1 MAKVLVVDDEAGIR
15 ESLCYA
21 LERDGFEAAAFD
33 RLAGLDGE
41 LAGADLLVLDL
52 MLPDGSGLELLRRL
66 RGSPDLTSRQLPV
79 IVLTS
84 RAEEVDRVV
93 GLELGAD
100 DYVVKPFSP
109 RELVARVRA
118 VLRRGHPVLAPPE
131 ASGKDSGRPGLHV
144 DPVARRARFG
154 AHELELSRL
163 EFDLLALFAS
173 SPGRVFE
180 RGQLLSRIWG
190 PDCVVTER
198 TIDVHINAVR
208 RKLELAG
215 GDGQLLETVRGVG
228 YRLREPD
235 V

>member
-21 LERDGFEAAAFD
+21 LERDGFETVAVD
-33 RLAGLDGE
+33 RLASIQD
-41 LAGADLLVLDL
+41 LAGTDLLVLDL
-52 MLPDGSGLELLRRL
+52 MLPDGSGLEFLRQL
-66 RGSPDLTSRQLPV
+66 RATSQLPV

-84 RAEEVDRVV
+84 RAEEIDRVV

-118 VLRRGHPVLAPPE
+118 VLRRVREAAPPRKE
-131 ASGKDSGRPGLHV
+131 GELELDSSGRRVHLGQ
-144 DPVARRARFG
+144 R
-154 AHELELSRL
+154 ELELSRL
-163 EFDLLALFAS
+163 EFDLLAVFVG
-173 SPGRVFE
+173 SPGRVFD
-180 RGQLLSRIWG
+180 RGQLLQRIWG

-198 TIDVHINAVR
+198 TIDVHINTLR
-208 RKLELAG
+208 RKIELAG

-228 YRLREPD
+228 YRLREPAE
-235 V
+235 

>member
-1 MAKVLVVDDEAGIR
+1 MARVLVVDDEAGIR

-21 LERDGFEAAAFD
+21 LERDGFEALAFE
-33 RLAGLDGE
+33 RLTGVEEA
-41 LAGADLLVLDL
+41 LAGADLVVLDL
-52 MLPDGSGLELLRRL
+52 MLPDGSGLEFLRRL
-66 RGSPDLTSRQLPV
+66 RASSQVPV

-109 RELVARVRA
+109 RELVAWVRA
-118 VLRRGHPVLAPPE
+118 VLRRGRVGAG
-131 ASGKDSGRPGLHV
+131 ASASATTSASTTVSLGLQV
-144 DPVARRARFG
+144 DTVSRRVWYG
-154 AHELELSRL
+154 GQELELSRL
-163 EFDLLALFAS
+163 EFELLALFAG

-180 RGQLLSRIWG
+180 RGQLLQRIWG

-198 TIDVHINAVR
+198 TIDVHINTVR

-215 GDGQLLETVRGVG
+215 GDGRLLETVRGVG
-228 YRLREPD
+228 YRLREPSQ
-235 V
+235 